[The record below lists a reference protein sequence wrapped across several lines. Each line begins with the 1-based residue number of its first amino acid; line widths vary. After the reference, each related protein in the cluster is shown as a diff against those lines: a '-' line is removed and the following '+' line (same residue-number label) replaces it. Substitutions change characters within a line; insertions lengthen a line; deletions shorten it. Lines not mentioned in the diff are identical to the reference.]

1 MIAKNIRLIY
11 TIHYIVKQKNLVFKI
26 KRNERNTFFL
36 KKNMLDLTVIHK
48 NTSHW
53 SSLFL
58 HQTQFDV

>member
-26 KRNERNTFFL
+26 KRNERNTL
-36 KKNMLDLTVIHK
+36 KKKNMLDLTVIHK